1 MIENQALDKSLFT
14 EMMRNIRKEGDGQD
28 DEIQPKETEDD
39 GESRALDKSLVT
51 EMMRNVRG

>member
-1 MIENQALDKSLFT
+1 
-14 EMMRNIRKEGDGQD
+14 MMRNVRKEGDGQD
-28 DEIQPKETEDD
+28 DEIQPKETADD